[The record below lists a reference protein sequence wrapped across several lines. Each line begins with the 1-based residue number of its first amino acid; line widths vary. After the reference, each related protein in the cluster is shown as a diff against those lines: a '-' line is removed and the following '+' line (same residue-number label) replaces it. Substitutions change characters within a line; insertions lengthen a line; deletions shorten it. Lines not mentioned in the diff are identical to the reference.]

1 MRLRTEF
8 TDLEI
13 CLTDLICPSWP
24 VSKNGPKFLVFHVS
38 SIDDYSIFII
48 WRKIIAIINAT
59 FAVVKRKREKKIQSP
74 AGFGSSAMRVQRSTN

>member
-24 VSKNGPKFLVFHVS
+24 VSKTGPKFLVFHVS

-48 WRKIIAIINAT
+48 WRKIIAINAT
-59 FAVVKRKREKKIQSP
+59 FAVAKRKREKKIQSP
-74 AGFGSSAMRVQRSTN
+74 AGFDSSAVPVQRSTN